1 MVLTITPEDFQR
13 MKLASLE
20 GDEKESLELIKE
32 VIKRLE
38 QQAQAGMK
46 SHLG

>member
-13 MKLASLE
+13 MKMVVLE
-20 GDEKESLELIKE
+20 GDGKEAVKLLKEFIKQ
-32 VIKRLE
+32 LE